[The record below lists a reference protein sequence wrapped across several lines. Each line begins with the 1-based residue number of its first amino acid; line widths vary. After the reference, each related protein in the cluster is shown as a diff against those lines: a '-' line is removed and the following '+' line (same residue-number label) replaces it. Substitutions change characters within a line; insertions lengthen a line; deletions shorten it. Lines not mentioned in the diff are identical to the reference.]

1 MTSNKPT
8 RPAIAGNK
16 LVLVGAVL
24 YLLEWVAIIGGGV
37 DAPLG
42 PGASGAD
49 LSSAYGGHA
58 EAWGWAAGW
67 FSVAEPGRLLIM
79 VGLAVA
85 LTESGR
91 RSRLMAA
98 AVSAMAISV
107 TVEIVVYAV
116 VAAAAQG
123 ASGVPVGTLR
133 LLDLVASELNLMI
146 YAPMGI
152 SMLCAGLAMWR
163 SGLFVQALPVLALV
177 SGVAFVAIG
186 AALGG
191 PGRRDLVDPLSSA
204 ALLFWVW
211 MLWTGILLWRR
222 STAAEEPVGTSGSAD
237 PVSIR

>member
-1 MTSNKPT
+1 MKSTKPT
-8 RPAIAGNK
+8 RPGIAGNK

-42 PGASGAD
+42 PGASSAD
-49 LSSAYGGHA
+49 LSSAYLGHA

-67 FSVAEPGRLLIM
+67 FSVAEPGRVLIM

-85 LTESGR
+85 LSESGR

-98 AVSAMAISV
+98 AVTTMAISV
-107 TVEIVVYAV
+107 TSEIVVYAV
-116 VAAAAQG
+116 VAAVAQG
-123 ASGVPVGTLR
+123 ASGVSVGTLR

-146 YAPMGI
+146 YGPLGI

-163 SGLFVQALPVLALV
+163 SGLFVRTLPVLALV

-191 PGRRDLVDPLSSA
+191 PAQRDLVDPLSAA

-211 MLWTGILLWRR
+211 MLWTGVLLWRR
-222 STAAEEPVGTSGSAD
+222 SSAAEESIVASHGADRVG
-237 PVSIR
+237 IR

>member
-1 MTSNKPT
+1 MTSSTPT

-16 LVLVGAVL
+16 IVLVGAVL

-37 DAPLG
+37 NAPVGL
-42 PGASGAD
+42 GASGAD
-49 LSSAYGGHA
+49 LRSAYGGHA

-67 FSVAEPGRLLIM
+67 FSIAEPGRLLIM

-85 LTESGR
+85 LAESGR
-91 RSRLMAA
+91 RSRLMLA
-98 AVSAMAISV
+98 AVTAMAVSV

-133 LLDLVASELNLMI
+133 LLDLVASQLNLMI
-146 YAPMGI
+146 YGPLGI
-152 SMLCAGLAMWR
+152 SLLCAGLAMWR
-163 SGLFVQALPVLALV
+163 AGLFVRALPVLALI
-177 SGVAFVAIG
+177 SGLAFFVIG

-191 PGRRDLVDPLSSA
+191 PDQRDLVHPVSAA

-222 STAAEEPVGTSGSAD
+222 ATVVGEHLDARHEAERVPLG
-237 PVSIR
+237 